1 MKGLFIFRRDLRLQ
15 DNTGLIKA
23 CKECEKVYTVFVFTP
38 EQVTEK
44 NKFKSDVAIG
54 FMIGALNMLKR
65 EITKKGGKLVTLYG
79 DNNTVIEKCIK
90 EWDIDVVYWN
100 RDYTPYAKKRDK
112 SLEKMCIKMKTTVVQ
127 EEDYYLHT
135 PGSILTGSGTSYL
148 KYTPYMNKAMSKGFD
163 TPNGYTFSTK
173 VLSRSSKKVGTYE
186 ITLKEALAVF
196 VELEQELVETY
207 EREKA
212 MKILQR
218 ASKFS
223 DYEKTRNDLAD
234 QTTRLSAPIKFGVVS
249 IREVA
254 RAFKNNR
261 ALLRQLVW
269 RDFYAQILNA
279 EPQVL
284 GSALKEQYNKIKW
297 LGSHSDFVKWCKGMT
312 GFPIVDAGMRELNN
326 TGYMHNRARLIVASF
341 LIKTLLV
348 DWQKGEKYFATK
360 LVDYDPSSNNGNWQW
375 VASTGADSQPYFR
388 IFNPWSQS
396 EEHDPDAEYIKKW
409 VPELEDVPVKCIHT
423 WNICSDNEEF
433 KEIDYPKPI
442 VDYKEQREKALKM
455 YKAIL

>member
-90 EWDIDVVYWN
+90 EWDIDAVYWN

-173 VLSRSSKKVGTYE
+173 VLSRSSKKVGTYG

-218 ASKFS
+218 ASKFN

-284 GSALKEQYNKIKW
+284 GSALKEQYNKIRW

-341 LIKTLLV
+341 LIKTLLI

-455 YKAIL
+455 YKVIL

>member
-90 EWDIDVVYWN
+90 EWDIDAVYWN

-112 SLEKMCIKMKTTVVQ
+112 SLEKMCTKMKTTVVQ

-148 KYTPYMNKAMSKGFD
+148 KYTPYMNKAMNKGFD
-163 TPNGYTFSTK
+163 TPDGYTFSTK